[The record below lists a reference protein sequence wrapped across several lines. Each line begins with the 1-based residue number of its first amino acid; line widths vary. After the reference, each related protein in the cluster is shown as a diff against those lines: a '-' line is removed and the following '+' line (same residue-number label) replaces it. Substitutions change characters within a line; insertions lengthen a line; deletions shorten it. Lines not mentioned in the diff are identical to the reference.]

1 MAWLTFQLDDRAVK
15 HQLDKDDIT
24 IGRSRIC
31 EICLEHDPEASR
43 LHCSIHRKD
52 GESFVVVDTVSKN
65 GTFVNGERISHEEVP
80 LRDGDKVRVGRIVFT
95 FHAPAASPTTLA
107 LDEIA
112 KEMQEGKGYQDIMS
126 EILAKKKP
134 KPAK

>member
-1 MAWLTFQLDDRAVK
+1 
-15 HQLDKDDIT
+15 
-24 IGRSRIC
+24 
-31 EICLEHDPEASR
+31 
-43 LHCSIHRKD
+43 
-52 GESFVVVDTVSKN
+52 
-65 GTFVNGERISHEEVP
+65 VP
-80 LRDGDKVRVGRIVFT
+80 LRDGDKVRVGRIVST